1 MTFHGSSPSSI
12 MRLRASLTHLGQSE
26 SVTRGQPR
34 VGLVF
39 CHDFSRGLSDHF
51 GMNDSLGLN
60 LLKNW
65 MALKAP
71 PATTDNPFSTYL
83 IGLCIVFLRVIILF
97 YTEFSFCRRWTLVFA
112 STL

>member
-1 MTFHGSSPSSI
+1 MTLKGSSPSSM

-26 SVTRGQPR
+26 SVTRGHPR

-39 CHDFSRGLSDHF
+39 CHDFSKGLSDHL

-65 MALKAP
+65 MASKAP
-71 PATTDNPFSTYL
+71 LANIDNPFSTCL
-83 IGLCIVFLRVIILF
+83 IGLCIDFLRVVVF
-97 YTEFSFCRRWTLVFA
+97 CTEFSLCRRWTLVFA
-112 STL
+112 STF

>member
-1 MTFHGSSPSSI
+1 MTFQGSSPSSM

-39 CHDFSRGLSDHF
+39 CQDFSRGLSDHL

-60 LLKNW
+60 WLKNW
-65 MALKAP
+65 MAWKAP
-71 PATTDNPFSTYL
+71 LATTDNPFSTYL
-83 IGLCIVFLRVIILF
+83 IGLCIVFLN
-97 YTEFSFCRRWTLVFA
+97 VFVLNPCSVA
-112 STL
+112 DAHQYPHQLR